1 MDFSITTPTLLFSA
15 ISLFILA
22 FTNRFHSIAMLIRQ
36 FISAYQEKPDDYEL
50 RQINQFKY
58 RLKLIKYTQALGIVS
73 YLFCAT
79 SMVLIM
85 FRHVAI
91 SEILF
96 VVSLFVLIFS
106 LLVALLEILT
116 SVSALDIELEKI
128 SNPSSELRG

>member
-1 MDFSITTPTLLFSA
+1 MMEFTITTPTLLFSA

-22 FTNRFHSIAMLIRQ
+22 FTNRFHNIAMLTRQ

-50 RQINQFKY
+50 RQISQFKY

-73 YLFCAT
+73 YLLCAI

-85 FRHVAI
+85 FRSVVI
-91 SEILF
+91 SEVLF
-96 VVSLFVLIFS
+96 VISLFVLILS
-106 LLVALLEILT
+106 LMVALLEILT

-128 SNPSSELRG
+128 GNSRTV